1 MKQLRLMLAVTMS
14 ACCFGVWAEGKQTVT
29 VNGLAVEKSVKK
41 ITFSGGNATLAYADG
56 SEQTED
62 MGLLRLSFT
71 YSQTTGISRF
81 ATAEPRPVV
90 SRVYNLNGQYVGASL
105 SGLPKGI
112 YIVNGRK
119 VVVK

>member
-1 MKQLRLMLAVTMS
+1 
-14 ACCFGVWAEGKQTVT
+14 
-29 VNGLAVEKSVKK
+29 
-41 ITFSGGNATLAYADG
+41 
-56 SEQTED
+56 

-71 YSQTTGISRF
+71 YSQTTGISRST
-81 ATAEPRPVV
+81 TAEARPMV